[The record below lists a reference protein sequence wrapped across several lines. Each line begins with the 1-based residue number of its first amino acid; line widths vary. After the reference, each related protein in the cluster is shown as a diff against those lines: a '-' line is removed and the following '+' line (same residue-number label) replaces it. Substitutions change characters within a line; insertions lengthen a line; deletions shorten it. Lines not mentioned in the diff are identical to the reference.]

1 MAQVAKT
8 VRAARTVSKAPP
20 RDYVQEVTARRVSPE
35 ELQSFKSQIL
45 KKTASKKGDD
55 YISYLQSLQ
64 SRLSSSGLREA
75 SDSMKAFTVAVASLQ
90 KRLQAASPKP
100 LRFPKWMRA
109 SSSEVEALA
118 TKTEG
123 QLREVTP
130 QLSPDKLINEYLE
143 KTAPIFYSL
152 WDDAAAM
159 KVRRAEVTKQI
170 DDLRKQVDS
179 VYDETVESA
188 MEKMTPE
195 QIQEIKE
202 GWDRNRFDTRVPG
215 LEGDPEHD
223 RLHNPIHAH

>member
-1 MAQVAKT
+1 
-8 VRAARTVSKAPP
+8 
-20 RDYVQEVTARRVSPE
+20 
-35 ELQSFKSQIL
+35 
-45 KKTASKKGDD
+45 
-55 YISYLQSLQ
+55 LQSLQ

-109 SSSEVEALA
+109 SASEVQGLVSTTA
-118 TKTEG
+118 G
-123 QLREVTP
+123 QLHDVTP
-130 QLSPDKLINEYLE
+130 KLSPDKLINEYLE